1 MITEQQYQRLM
12 KEYQKSG
19 RVKTAAMKAGMDRKT
34 AWDYLRDKRGP
45 KQRRK
50 ARPARTWR
58 TRPNP
63 LKELWPLAEPFLA
76 VTPELEA
83 KALFEHLLARP
94 PQDERAEFNG
104 AHAPPS
110 EELPAEYSSTSAR
123 EKSQFTQPPSLL
135 NAAGT

>member
-34 AWDYLRDKRGP
+34 ARDYLRDKRGP

-58 TRPNP
+58 TRPDG
-63 LKELWPLAEPFLA
+63 LASKKWTE
-76 VTPELEA
+76 
-83 KALFEHLLARP
+83 
-94 PQDERAEFNG
+94 G
-104 AHAPPS
+104 
-110 EELPAEYSSTSAR
+110 
-123 EKSQFTQPPSLL
+123 
-135 NAAGT
+135 